1 MKKPEYQGN
10 GWVLHNSD
18 CIEGMA
24 AMPEGSVDCAVFSP
38 PFGDLF
44 VYSDSERDL
53 GNAGTGQDFI
63 NQYMFFAQ
71 ALTRVMKPGR
81 IVCVHC
87 TDLPMRKGRDGAIG
101 LQDFSGD
108 LIKAHTDAGLIYH
121 GRTTIWKD
129 PVVEMQRTK
138 ALGLLYKQIRKDS
151 AMNRVGMPDYMLFFR
166 KDGDN
171 PDRIEHTAPN
181 VETEFHE
188 VTGHHCEE
196 CGADHDFS
204 VKFCPDCGHQIVKYT
219 RTERRVNPSSETIN
233 IARKWLDH
241 MRREGLCQNV
251 PDDDVLRALLPHVE
265 FDVYEWQK
273 LASPVWMSI
282 DQGKVLNGW
291 RSAKAQDDERHVCP
305 LQLDTIE
312 KCLRLYSKPGD
323 VVMDPFNG
331 IGSTGYQA
339 LKMMRRYVGFEL
351 KAEYASQA
359 GANLAAAEALA
370 GDLFGS
376 VSA

>member
-1 MKKPEYQGN
+1 MKQPEYSGA
-10 GWVLHNSD
+10 GWAIHNSD
-18 CIEGMA
+18 CIEGMW
-24 AMPEGSVDCAVFSP
+24 AMPENSVDCSIFSP

-53 GNAGTGQDFI
+53 GNAGTGSAFI
-63 NQYMFFAQ
+63 HQYAFFAD

-81 IVCVHC
+81 MVCVHC

-108 LIKAHTDAGLIYH
+108 LIKAHTAAGMIYH
-121 GRTTIWKD
+121 GRATIWKD

-171 PDRIEHTAPN
+171 PDRIMHCAPGDTKEA
-181 VETEFHE
+181 VR
-188 VTGHHCEE
+188 
-196 CGADHDFS
+196 
-204 VKFCPDCGHQIVKYT
+204 IVKT
-219 RTERRVNPSSETIN
+219 WLAEMHRAGLASAVPTDDQ
-233 IARKWLDH
+233 IA
-241 MRREGLCQNV
+241 
-251 PDDDVLRALLPHVE
+251 ALIPHAE

-273 LASPVWMSI
+273 LASPVWMDI
-282 DQGKVLNGW
+282 QQGNVLN
-291 RSAKAQDDERHVCP
+291 RMKAAGDERHVCP
-305 LQLDTIE
+305 LQLDVIDR
-312 KCLRLYSKPGD
+312 CLRLYSKPGD

-339 LKMMRRYVGFEL
+339 VKQFRRYIGFEL
-351 KAEYASQA
+351 KPEYAAQA
-359 GANLAAAEALA
+359 GKNMREAEASG
-370 GDLFGS
+370 GDLFG
-376 VSA
+376 VAAE